1 VSCKTWHSCLID
13 THWQHLP
20 QSGKQLR
27 TLALD
32 LSSMQKVDFEPPV
45 LSFMENV
52 NGGLHLRIGK
62 ESDVTLATTY
72 LDERV
77 RIGKGSR

>member
-1 VSCKTWHSCLID
+1 
-13 THWQHLP
+13 
-20 QSGKQLR
+20 
-27 TLALD
+27 
-32 LSSMQKVDFEPPV
+32 MQKVDFEPPV